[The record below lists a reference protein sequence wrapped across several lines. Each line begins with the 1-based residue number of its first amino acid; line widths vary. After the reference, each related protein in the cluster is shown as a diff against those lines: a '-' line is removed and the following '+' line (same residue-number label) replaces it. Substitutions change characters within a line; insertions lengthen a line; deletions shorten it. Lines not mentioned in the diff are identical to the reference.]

1 MDHFILVKMEKGIVM
16 SEILEQAVAALTNKM
31 GEASFGGSAKFDI
44 DGEGCIMIDAAG
56 VRAGDEEAEV
66 TLRANTETFQDILAG
81 DLDPASALMSGRL
94 TIDGDMGV
102 AMQLGSAL
110 G

>member
-1 MDHFILVKMEKGIVM
+1 
-16 SEILEQAVAALTNKM
+16 
-31 GEASFGGSAKFDI
+31 
-44 DGEGCIMIDAAG
+44 

-81 DLDPASALMSGRL
+81 DLDPASAFMSGRL

>member
-1 MDHFILVKMEKGIVM
+1 M
-16 SEILEQAVAALTNKM
+16 SEILEQAVLALTKKM

-56 VRAGDEEAEV
+56 VRAGDEEAEAEV

-81 DLDPASALMSGRL
+81 DLDPASAFMSGRL

>member
-1 MDHFILVKMEKGIVM
+1 MDYFILVKMEKGNVM

-31 GEASFGGSAKFDI
+31 GEASFGGSAKFAI
-44 DGEGCIMIDAAG
+44 DGEGYIMIDAAG

-81 DLDPASALMSGRL
+81 DLDPASAFMSGRL

>member
-1 MDHFILVKMEKGIVM
+1 
-16 SEILEQAVAALTNKM
+16 
-31 GEASFGGSAKFDI
+31 
-44 DGEGCIMIDAAG
+44 MIDAAG

-66 TLRANTETFQDILAG
+66 TLRASTGDFSRYLSG
-81 DLDPASALMSGRL
+81 DLDPASAFMSGRL

>member
-1 MDHFILVKMEKGIVM
+1 
-16 SEILEQAVAALTNKM
+16 
-31 GEASFGGSAKFDI
+31 
-44 DGEGCIMIDAAG
+44 IMIDAAG

-81 DLDPASALMSGRL
+81 DLDPASAFMSGRL

>member
-1 MDHFILVKMEKGIVM
+1 M
-16 SEILEQAVAALTNKM
+16 SEILEQAVLALTKKM

-66 TLRANTETFQDILAG
+66 TLRANTATFQDILAG
-81 DLDPASALMSGRL
+81 DLDPASAFMSGRL

-102 AMQLGSAL
+102 AMQLRSAL

>member
-1 MDHFILVKMEKGIVM
+1 M
-16 SEILEQAVAALTNKM
+16 SEILEQAVAALAKKM

-56 VRAGDEEAEV
+56 VRAGDAEAEAEV

-81 DLDPASALMSGRL
+81 DLDPASAFMSGRL